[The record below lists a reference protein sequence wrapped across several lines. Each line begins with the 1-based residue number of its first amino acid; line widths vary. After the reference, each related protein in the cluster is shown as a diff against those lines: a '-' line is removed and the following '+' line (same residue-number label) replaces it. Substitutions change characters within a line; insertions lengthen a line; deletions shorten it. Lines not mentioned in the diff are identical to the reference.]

1 MRKRKLIMRRG
12 YHAASLVDY
21 GAVPTSSSARFHQPP
36 FKPYVRFSRIRLNDD
51 LLDVACV
58 VSDALF
64 IPAFHWGVT
73 PGVTAFADIRRSRT
87 HLAHID
93 SRTAELSRFN

>member
-1 MRKRKLIMRRG
+1 MARYQL
-12 YHAASLVDY
+12 L
-21 GAVPTSSSARFHQPP
+21 PLARFHEPP

-58 VSDALF
+58 PFHAQRD
-64 IPAFHWGVT
+64 PAFHRGVT
-73 PGVTAFADIRRSRT
+73 PVVATFAESRRVGE

-93 SRTAELSRFN
+93 SRT